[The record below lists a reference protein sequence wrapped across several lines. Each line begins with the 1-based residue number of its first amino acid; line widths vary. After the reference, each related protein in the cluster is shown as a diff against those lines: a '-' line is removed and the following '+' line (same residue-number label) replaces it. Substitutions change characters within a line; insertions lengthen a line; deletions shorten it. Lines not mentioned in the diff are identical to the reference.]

1 MTADQRLDQL
11 EPLVSQTLAVADRH
25 TAQLRQISTTV
36 GHLQEAASHLLEAG
50 QVQSDNIQFV
60 LRELSE
66 VRTDLDVVK
75 HRTNGIQQNQSLT
88 STRLGDLENAVS
100 IMGSQ
105 VSGLDAK
112 VSGLDAKVSGLDAKV
127 TGLDAKVSGMDAK
140 VSGLD
145 AKVTGLDAKVTG
157 LDAKVTGLD
166 AKVTG
171 LDAKVTGMDA
181 KLDQLLGLLGGNK

>member
-36 GHLQEAASHLLEAG
+36 GHLQEAVGQLLEAG
-50 QVQSDNIQFV
+50 QVQSNNIQFV

-88 STRLGDLENAVS
+88 STRIGDMENAVS
-100 IMGSQ
+100 LMGIQ
-105 VSGLDAK
+105 VT
-112 VSGLDAKVSGLDAKV
+112 GLDAKV
-127 TGLDAKVSGMDAK
+127 TGLDAKVSG
-140 VSGLD
+140 LD
-145 AKVTGLDAKVTG
+145 VK
-157 LDAKVTGLD
+157 
-166 AKVTG
+166 
-171 LDAKVTGMDA
+171 M
-181 KLDQLLGLLGGNK
+181 DQLLGLLVGNK

>member
-36 GHLQEAASHLLEAG
+36 GHLQEAVGQLLEVG

-66 VRTDLDVVK
+66 VKQEIQQNVLPDLDVVK
-75 HRTNGIQQNQSLT
+75 HQTSGIQQNQSLT
-88 STRLGDLENAVS
+88 NTRIGDMENAVAF
-100 IMGSQ
+100 MGMQ
-105 VSGLDAK
+105 MKGLD
-112 VSGLDAKVSGLDAKV
+112 S
-127 TGLDAKVSGMDAK
+127 
-140 VSGLD
+140 
-145 AKVTGLDAKVTG
+145 
-157 LDAKVTGLD
+157 
-166 AKVTG
+166 
-171 LDAKVTGMDA
+171 

>member
-36 GHLQEAASHLLEAG
+36 GHLQEAVGQLLEAG
-50 QVQSDNIQFV
+50 QVQSNNIQFV

-88 STRLGDLENAVS
+88 STRIGDMENAVS
-100 IMGSQ
+100 LMGIQ
-105 VSGLDAK
+105 VT
-112 VSGLDAKVSGLDAKV
+112 GLDAKV
-127 TGLDAKVSGMDAK
+127 TGLDAKVSG
-140 VSGLD
+140 LD
-145 AKVTGLDAKVTG
+145 VK
-157 LDAKVTGLD
+157 
-166 AKVTG
+166 
-171 LDAKVTGMDA
+171 M
-181 KLDQLLGLLGGNK
+181 DQLLGLLGGNK

>member
-25 TAQLRQISTTV
+25 TAQLRQISITV
-36 GHLQEAASHLLEAG
+36 SHLQEAVGQLLEAG

-66 VRTDLDVVK
+66 MRQEIHQKLLPDLDVVK
-75 HRTNGIQQNQSLT
+75 HQTYGIQQNQSLT
-88 STRLGDLENAVS
+88 STRLGDLENAVTLV
-100 IMGSQ
+100 GSQ

-112 VSGLDAKVSGLDAKV
+112 VSGLDAKVAGL
-127 TGLDAKVSGMDAK
+127 DAK

-145 AKVTGLDAKVTG
+145 AK
-157 LDAKVTGLD
+157 
-166 AKVTG
+166 
-171 LDAKVTGMDA
+171 MD
-181 KLDQLLGLLGGNK
+181 QVLGLLSGNK